1 MGRSVHARLAWSTR
15 IDRPR
20 TKPYRAWWRERPSL
34 DCDGSAPAYWHDS
47 RLTGVVSVQGFTRS
61 GDLCGQGIEPSPAV
75 VELLPG
81 PAQHAPAHGPD
92 GGNRGVRRVDRGP
105 QRGRGVDARVDPD
118 QTAPAAVQ
126 HPSARR
132 QELPVPRCHARR
144 AVPEGVGDARPQTQG
159 DEVLRAVRARL

>member
-47 RLTGVVSVQGFTRS
+47 RLAGVVSVQGFTRS
-61 GDLCGQGIEPSPAV
+61 GDLRGQGVEPAAAV

-81 PAQHAPAHGPD
+81 PAEHAPENSAD
-92 GGNRGVRRVDRGP
+92 GDHRGIGRVDRGP
-105 QRGRGVDARVDPD
+105 QRGGSLDARVDAD
-118 QTAPAAVQ
+118 QTAPSALQ
-126 HPSARR
+126 HPPPRR
-132 QELPVPRCHARR
+132 QELSVPRGHTRR
-144 AVPEGVGDARPQTQG
+144 AVPQGFGDARPQAQG
-159 DEVLRAVRARL
+159 HEVLRALR